1 MSVANLECQIAQAQI
16 ARHLAGE
23 SLLPEVLADLE
34 AHIESCASCAA
45 DLERRRA
52 ALQAMLGGSGAAPKS
67 PARKTKTPNRRTPDE
82 PTVEPA
88 GLAGDKPGSAPSA
101 SEIDPKDLEEF
112 RRFMQQKRGSS
123 IGRAA
128 VETQPARRGRR
139 WAGIDFL
146 RSVRSVPGDE
156 GLEPSRKPGLFV
168 KPLLYSLAL
177 TGILIAM
184 STVLRD
190 PTALFGERA
199 IANPAL
205 SGTASGESAPVV
217 AEPQPDREADA
228 VSVLELAEATSLAAV
243 GPALEAASETAPT
256 SEPTSE
262 PTVSSAPTPD
272 APDPSATTST
282 PPQPSPTP
290 AATSTARP
298 TAQAAPA
305 SRPTAPAVRRATSS
319 TSKSQPRNRIAPRRG
334 TGTMQVYDD
343 QGRPIPAP

>member
-23 SLLPEVLADLE
+23 SLMPEVLADLE

-52 ALQAMLGGSGAAPKS
+52 ALQAMLGGSRAAAESVPRKAK
-67 PARKTKTPNRRTPDE
+67 ARNRRSPDE
-82 PTVEPA
+82 PTVEP
-88 GLAGDKPGSAPSA
+88 GSLVGDKPVPDASAF
-101 SEIDPKDLEEF
+101 EIDPQDLEEF

-123 IGRAA
+123 TGRAA
-128 VETQPARRGRR
+128 VETQPPKRRRR

-146 RSVRSVPGDE
+146 RSVPGLPGDE
-156 GLEPSRKPGLFV
+156 GLEPPRKPGLFV

-190 PTALFGERA
+190 PTTLFGERA

-205 SGTASGESAPVV
+205 SGTASGESAPGV
-217 AEPQPDREADA
+217 AEPQPASETDPA
-228 VSVLELAEATSLAAV
+228 SVTDLAEATSLAAV
-243 GPALEAASETAPT
+243 GPALDAVTATATT
-256 SEPTSE
+256 SEPAV
-262 PTVSSAPTPD
+262 PSAPTPE
-272 APDPSATTST
+272 APDSSATTST
-282 PPQPSPTP
+282 PPEPSRAPTATPTVPP
-290 AATSTARP
+290 AAEAAR
-298 TAQAAPA
+298 A
-305 SRPTAPAVRRATSS
+305 SRPTAPAEARAAPA
-319 TSKSQPRNRIAPRRG
+319 TSKSKPRNRIAPRRG